1 MLVTFYKGVL
11 CDDLKSG
18 YVPGSVT
25 TDIREALMWKER
37 IGSNKQKGAAK
48 HVRHGK
54 SCIIKIVVDTTHF
67 LSALEFQ
74 REGVAEH
81 KRQSCWM
88 NAVKSKA
95 QINEPQTYTVLSD
108 SELNNFSLL

>member
-1 MLVTFYKGVL
+1 
-11 CDDLKSG
+11 
-18 YVPGSVT
+18 
-25 TDIREALMWKER
+25 MWKER
-37 IGSNKQKGAAK
+37 IESKKNKNAAR

-54 SCIIKIVVDTTHF
+54 SVIIKIVVDTTDF

-74 REGVAEH
+74 REGVDEH
-81 KRQSCWM
+81 QRRCCWM

-95 QINEPQTYTVLSD
+95 QINKPQPYTVLSD

>member
-1 MLVTFYKGVL
+1 MRVTFYKGVL
-11 CDDLKSG
+11 LKDLISG
-18 YVPGSVT
+18 YIPGSVT
-25 TDIREALMWKER
+25 TDIKEALIWKER
-37 IGSNKQKGAAK
+37 IESRKHKGAAK
-48 HVRHGK
+48 HVTHGK
-54 SCIIKIVVDTTHF
+54 SCIIKIVVDTSDF

-81 KRQSCWM
+81 ERQCCWM

-95 QINEPQTYTVLSD
+95 QINKPQPYTVLSD